1 MKVDVEVRIQ
11 MKDGG
16 AVVLDSVDAKE
27 LFEKLKELY
36 GEKISYP
43 FYPSYYPSY
52 YPWRYS
58 APITTAIPTFKPF
71 WTSTS
76 GGVSLSCGGAE

>member
-1 MKVDVEVRIQ
+1 MKEDVEVRIQ
-11 MKDGG
+11 MKDGR

-36 GEKISYP
+36 GEKVSYP
-43 FYPSYYPSY
+43 FYPSY

-58 APITTAIPTFKPF
+58 APFTTAIPTFKPF

>member
-11 MKDGG
+11 MKDGR

-36 GEKISYP
+36 AEKVVYA
-43 FYPSYYPSY
+43 PSY
-52 YPWRYS
+52 WRYTYPNYTT
-58 APITTAIPTFKPF
+58 PIQPLYT
-71 WTSTS
+71 WGSSS
-76 GGVSLSCGGAE
+76 GAVSLSCGGAE